1 MKVEMSKQKLC
12 DQRLLIRYWKAWK
25 QKAEKSET
33 KSIEAKG
40 TKKPFVL
47 KINKVSVK
55 KKPVDTPKFF
65 GKQDIEAQIK
75 MANLRN
81 KLMKQ
86 NKSLML
92 SHFFSKWKKEKEF
105 EDNRILG
112 TDSIKDI
119 MRIYI
124 VKYLIM
130 YAKVLKFKSLMIKYS
145 LSHNKNKNK

>member
-1 MKVEMSKQKLC
+1 MSKQKLC

-25 QKAEKSET
+25 QKTEKSET
-33 KSIEAKG
+33 KSIEAKS
-40 TKKPFVL
+40 TKKPFVI

-55 KKPVDTPKFF
+55 KRPVDKPKIFA
-65 GKQDIEAQIK
+65 KKDIEAQIK

-81 KLMKQ
+81 KLMRQ

-112 TDSIKDI
+112 TDSIRDI
-119 MRIYI
+119 MRLYI

-130 YAKVLKFKSLMIKYS
+130 YAKILKFKSLMIKYS